1 MVNEPRE
8 HAAVMRDEAVAA
20 LAPRVNGVYVD
31 ATYGRG
37 GHAQALVEA
46 LGEGALLWLV
56 DRDPQAVDSARQ
68 RHGDDP
74 RCRILQANFA
84 DLGAEL
90 RAAGLAGRVSGIL
103 LDLGVSSPQLDQSER
118 GFSFMREGPLDMRM
132 DNGSGET
139 AVEWLERV
147 DAGTL
152 VRVLKEY
159 GEERYARRIATA
171 IVAAR
176 DAAELPQ
183 TTTGLARLITE
194 AVPRPEPGRHPATRS
209 FQAIRIHLNGEL
221 ESLSRLLDD
230 ICELLEPGG
239 RLVVISFHSLEDR
252 RVKRFMAR
260 NSQVGDLPP
269 GAGIVPPEKR
279 PGLRRVGRAHRPAEA
294 EVRCNPRA
302 RSATLRIAER
312 LP

>member
-1 MVNEPRE
+1 MC
-8 HAAVMRDEAVAA
+8 DEAVAA
-20 LAPRVNGVYVD
+20 LAPRIDGVYVD

-37 GHAQALVEA
+37 GHAAALLEA
-46 LGEGALLWLV
+46 LGEGARVWLV
-56 DRDPQAVDSARQ
+56 DRDPEAVAQAHE
-68 RHGDDP
+68 RHGLDL
-74 RCRILQANFA
+74 RCRILRANFA
-84 DLGAEL
+84 ELGVEL

-103 LDLGVSSPQLDQSER
+103 LDLGVSSPQLDQPQR

-132 DNGSGET
+132 DNGGGET
-139 AVEWLERV
+139 AAEWLERV

-152 VRVLKEY
+152 VRVLREY
-159 GEERYARRIATA
+159 GEERYARRIAAA

-176 DAAELPQ
+176 DAAALPQ

-252 RVKRFMAR
+252 RVKRFMTR

-269 GAGIVPPEKR
+269 GAGVVPAEKR

-294 EVRCNPRA
+294 EVQRNPRA